1 MFTSASSPLV
11 MFVDFAFAGM
21 MLLCGFVAGWWI
33 ARRAI
38 GDSAADTHAR
48 AAIDKL
54 RELATSVAADVGE
67 HSSRVQEISSELA
80 AVQQSGD
87 DVEDVVLS
95 SVAEI
100 VKANERLQEQLATAE
115 VRLQRQA
122 EEIENQA
129 AVARTDALTGLHN
142 RRAFDDE
149 LARRVAEWQRRRTV
163 VSLMMVDVDYFK
175 KFNDQHGH
183 QAGDEVLRG
192 VAQVLKA
199 TMREMD
205 LVTRYGGEEFAVIL
219 PVTNVAEAVRA
230 AERAR
235 AAIAESVFFFET
247 AELQVT
253 ASLGVAQI
261 MSNEPGGALVKRAD
275 AALYASKS
283 AGRNCVHFHDGDICR
298 AAADC
303 PAPLPAGSGAAPV
316 TRPGAETLGAPDT
329 QAAATTK
336 PAEPESAPKASP
348 DFTAFCARLNG
359 HLAMPRE
366 GRVSLLLVDVDGFQA
381 LTDKLGASI
390 GELVLDTMSEF
401 LSLAIAKDDV
411 LARYGCGQFAVMM
424 PKAEL
429 DAAVR
434 TAERVRSAVSVS
446 AMQVRG
452 NPLRLTISVGAA
464 QSKVGEDGSS
474 LLKRTDAALS
484 AAKAAGQNCTH
495 VHNGQG
501 CEAARTL
508 VGAC

>member
-1 MFTSASSPLV
+1 MLTSGPSPLV
-11 MFVDFAFAGM
+11 LLVDFTFAGM
-21 MLLCGFVAGWWI
+21 MLLCGFAAGWWI
-33 ARRAI
+33 TRKTG
-38 GDSAADTHAR
+38 GDSAANEHAR

-67 HSSRVQEISSELA
+67 HSTRVQQISSGLA
-80 AVQQSGD
+80 AVQDSGD
-87 DVEDVVLS
+87 DVEAMVLS

-149 LARRVAEWQRRRTV
+149 LSRRVAEWQRRRSV
-163 VSLMMVDVDYFK
+163 VSLVMIDVDHFK

-235 AAIAESVFFFET
+235 AAIAQSIFFFEST
-247 AELQVT
+247 ELQVT
-253 ASLGVAQI
+253 ASIGVAQI
-261 MSNEPGGALVKRAD
+261 MSNEPGGAMVKRAD

-283 AGRNCVHFHDGDICR
+283 AGRNCVHFHDGETCR
-298 AAADC
+298 AAAEC
-303 PAPLPAGSGAAPV
+303 PAPLPSGAASSGA
-316 TRPGAETLGAPDT
+316 RP
-329 QAAATTK
+329 ATTALQAPP
-336 PAEPESAPKASP
+336 PAELESAANATPAKASP
-348 DFTAFCARLNG
+348 DFTAFCARLSG
-359 HLAMPRE
+359 HLAISRD
-366 GRVSLLLVDVDGFQA
+366 GRVSLLLVNVDGFQA
-381 LTDKLGASI
+381 LTERLGASI
-390 GELVLDTMSEF
+390 GDLVLDTMSEF
-401 LSLAIAKDDV
+401 LSLAIGRDDV
-411 LARYGCGQFAVMM
+411 LARDGCGQFAVMM
-424 PKAEL
+424 PTTDLEG
-429 DAAVR
+429 AVR
-434 TAERVRSAVSVS
+434 IAERVRSAVAVS

-452 NPLRLTISVGAA
+452 NPLRLTISVGVA
-464 QSKVGEDGSS
+464 QAKAGEDGRS

-484 AAKAAGQNCTH
+484 AAKTAGQNCTH
-495 VHNGQG
+495 VHDGRG
-501 CEAARTL
+501 CEPGRSL
-508 VGAC
+508 VSAN